1 MRKLLKT
8 LLVIAL
14 VYVVVLIGLLTAMF
28 QRPEVFS
35 SVMAKTPGLVFMVFP
50 FKPMWLYARK
60 GELKVGDEAPYF
72 SLEQFD
78 NKNTVQ
84 LSAFRGEKP
93 VVLVFGSY
101 T

>member
-8 LLVIAL
+8 FLVIVL
-14 VYVVVLIGLLTAMF
+14 VYVVVLIGLFTAMF

-35 SVMAKTPGLVFMVFP
+35 SVMAKTPGMVFMVFP
-50 FKPMWLYARK
+50 FKPLWLYARR
-60 GELKVGDEAPYF
+60 GEVKVGDMAPDF

-78 NKNTVQ
+78 NKNNVQ
-84 LSAFRGEKP
+84 LSALRGQKP

>member
-1 MRKLLKT
+1 MRKALKAA
-8 LLVIAL
+8 LVIVLA
-14 VYVVVLIGLLTAMF
+14 YVIVLIGLFTAMC

-60 GELKVGDEAPYF
+60 GELKVGDQAPDF
-72 SLEQFD
+72 TLEQLD
-78 NKNTVQ
+78 NNASVQ
-84 LSAFRGEKP
+84 LSAMRGEKP